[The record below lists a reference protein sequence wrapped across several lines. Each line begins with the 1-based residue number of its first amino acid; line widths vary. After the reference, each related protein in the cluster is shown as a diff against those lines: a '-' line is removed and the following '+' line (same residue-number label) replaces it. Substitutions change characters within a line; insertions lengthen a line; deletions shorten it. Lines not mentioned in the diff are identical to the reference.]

1 MLKNEL
7 TTVVFHSQL
16 DYLLLESPDPF
27 QAIDSLAMQYLVL
40 SGKHQALYTESSMD
54 KYWREGTS
62 IVESSIDS
70 QIRS

>member
-54 KYWREGTS
+54 KYW
-62 IVESSIDS
+62 
-70 QIRS
+70 

>member
-7 TTVVFHSQL
+7 TTVVFQSQL
-16 DYLLLESPDPF
+16 DYLLLESPDAF

-40 SGKHQALYTESSMD
+40 SGSHQTLYTESSMD
-54 KYWREGTS
+54 KYLCEGTS
-62 IVESSIDS
+62 TVESSIDS